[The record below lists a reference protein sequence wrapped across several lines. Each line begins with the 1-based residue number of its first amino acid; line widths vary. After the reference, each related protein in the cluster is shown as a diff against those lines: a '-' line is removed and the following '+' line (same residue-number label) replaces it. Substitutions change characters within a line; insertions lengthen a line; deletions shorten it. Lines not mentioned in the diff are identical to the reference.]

1 MRGRHGVRATIQ
13 TSSQK
18 KQNRE
23 PLSQPTERWGRGVRR
38 RNGPTGVYPS
48 WWPGMGKE
56 TRAPARP
63 LSSIQHDS
71 TPGGVCASHG
81 PRRRSSQS
89 QQNRRGCLHF
99 FATDRA
105 ATFCSDL
112 QDLCCLVLEKTA
124 RYDTNLKTTDAIAE
138 NLKQGINYL
147 NDHPRPYRWTKT
159 TCLNGIHEAPW
170 NSSRLVQVS
179 VSCPTR
185 IGLIP

>member
-1 MRGRHGVRATIQ
+1 MGPLARIPGAGQTAIIHPIRFNSWRRSRRTRAT
-13 TSSQK
+13 
-18 KQNRE
+18 
-23 PLSQPTERWGRGVRR
+23 
-38 RNGPTGVYPS
+38 PS
-48 WWPGMGKE
+48 EFPVPAK
-56 TRAPARP
+56 PAR
-63 LSSIQHDS
+63 LSS
-71 TPGGVCASHG
+71 
-81 PRRRSSQS
+81 
-89 QQNRRGCLHF
+89 L

-124 RYDTNLKTTDAIAE
+124 LYDTNLNTTDAIA
-138 NLKQGINYL
+138 KQGINYL